1 VAEKVTTTDQ
11 PSPDAAPDTLLAEV
25 RPSWWRF
32 FWYLVF
38 CWLIVPWLVAWW
50 RRASVV
56 LRVFPGRLTIERGII
71 SKSYREFMARDIRSI
86 DIDQSILA
94 RMVGIGDLTISTA
107 ATVDAAERVE
117 GVPDPAAIRDLIL
130 AERKGQ

>member
-1 VAEKVTTTDQ
+1 
-11 PSPDAAPDTLLAEV
+11 LLAEV

-32 FWYLVF
+32 FWHLAF

-56 LRVFPGRLTIERGII
+56 LRVYPGRLTIERGII
-71 SKSYREFMARDIRSI
+71 SKSYREFMTRDIRAI
-86 DIDQSILA
+86 DIDQSFLA

-117 GVPDPAAIRDLIL
+117 GVPNPASIRDMIL
-130 AERKGQ
+130 AERRGP